1 MSFYVVCDTLDG
13 VKGKGVR
20 EMKTPFVRGMA
31 HGIPIALGY
40 LSVSFGFGILAVRLG
55 IPVLPT
61 VLISLT
67 NLTSAGQAAGVQI
80 IAAAGTLAEMA
91 LTQFIINLRYALM
104 GVSLS
109 QKLDDTFT
117 TSRRLIVSFGITDEV
132 YGVAISQPGRLTA
145 SYMMGL
151 ILTPVIGWSSG
162 TALGAMAG
170 QLLPT
175 AVSDAMG
182 IVLYGMFLA
191 IILPPARR
199 DRRVL
204 SAVVA
209 AATCSCVCYY
219 FLPMISDGFAVIIS
233 ALIASVAAAL
243 LFPVDEE
250 VAA

>member
-1 MSFYVVCDTLDG
+1 
-13 VKGKGVR
+13 
-20 EMKTPFVRGMA
+20 MKTPFVRGMV

-80 IAAAGTLAEMA
+80 IAATGTLAEMA
-91 LTQFIINLRYALM
+91 LTQLVINLRYALM

-117 TSRRLIVSFGITDEV
+117 TGRRMLVSFGITDEV
-132 YGVAISQPGRLTA
+132 YGVAISQPDRLTA
-145 SYMMGL
+145 TYMMGL
-151 ILTPVIGWSSG
+151 ILTPIIGWSSG
-162 TALGAMAG
+162 TALGAVAG

-204 SAVVA
+204 LAVVA
-209 AATCSCVCYY
+209 AAVCSCVCYY
-219 FLPMISDGFAVIIS
+219 CLPMISDGFAVIIS
-233 ALIASVAAAL
+233 ALVAAVATAL

-250 VAA
+250 VAS

>member
-1 MSFYVVCDTLDG
+1 MV
-13 VKGKGVR
+13 
-20 EMKTPFVRGMA
+20 KTPFARGMV

-40 LSVSFGFGILAVRLG
+40 LSVSFGFGILAIRLG
-55 IPVLPT
+55 IPALPT

-91 LTQFIINLRYALM
+91 LTQLVINLRYALM

-117 TSRRLIVSFGITDEV
+117 TPRRMLISFGITDEV
-132 YGVAISQPGRLTA
+132 FGVAISQPERLTA
-145 SYMMGL
+145 TYMMGL
-151 ILTPVIGWSSG
+151 ILTPIIGWSTG
-162 TALGAMAG
+162 TALGALAG
-170 QLLPT
+170 QLLPSV
-175 AVSDAMG
+175 VSDAMG
-182 IVLYGMFLA
+182 ILLYGMFLA

-204 SAVVA
+204 FVVLVA
-209 AATCSCVCYY
+209 AACSCVCYY
-219 FLPMISDGFAVIIS
+219 LLPMISDGFAVIIS
-233 ALIASVAAAL
+233 ALVASVAAAW

-250 VAA
+250 VSS

>member
-1 MSFYVVCDTLDG
+1 MQ
-13 VKGKGVR
+13 
-20 EMKTPFVRGMA
+20 TPFVRGMG
-31 HGIPIALGY
+31 HGVPIALGY

-80 IAAAGTLAEMA
+80 IAAAGALAEMA
-91 LTQFIINLRYALM
+91 LTQFVINLRYALM
-104 GVSLS
+104 GFSLS

-117 TSRRLIVSFGITDEV
+117 TPRRMLISFGITDEV

-151 ILTPVIGWSSG
+151 ILTPIIGWSTG
-162 TALGAMAG
+162 TALGALAG

-204 SAVVA
+204 FAVVA
-209 AATCSCVCYY
+209 AAACSCACYY
-219 FLPMISDGFAVIIS
+219 LLPVISDGFAVILS
-233 ALIASVAAAL
+233 ALLASVAAAL
-243 LFPVDEE
+243 LFPVEEE
-250 VAA
+250 VAS

>member
-1 MSFYVVCDTLDG
+1 MQ
-13 VKGKGVR
+13 
-20 EMKTPFVRGMA
+20 TPFARGMV
-31 HGIPIALGY
+31 HGVPIALGY

-61 VLISLT
+61 ILISLT

-117 TSRRLIVSFGITDEV
+117 TPRRMLIAFGITDEV
-132 YGVAISQPGRLTA
+132 YGVAISQPERLTA
-145 SYMMGL
+145 TYMMGL
-151 ILTPVIGWSSG
+151 ILTPIIGWSTG
-162 TALGAMAG
+162 TALGAVAG
-170 QLLPT
+170 QLLPS

-182 IVLYGMFLA
+182 ILLYGMFLA

-204 SAVVA
+204 FAVVA
-209 AATCSCVCYY
+209 AAVCSCACYY
-219 FLPMISDGFAVIIS
+219 LLPMISDGFAVIIC
-233 ALIASVAAAL
+233 ALVAAIAAAL

-250 VAA
+250 VAS